1 METLTINP
9 ATSPRDAYIITGLSG
24 AGKTSVMRALEDV
37 GFYCV
42 DNLPVPLLATFVKL
56 AFHGNTS
63 LHKVA
68 IGIDVRNEHFLKD
81 FLDALDQVKLQMPG
95 YKFTIVFVDARNET
109 IYKRFQET
117 RRKHPLGG
125 AVSLAQA
132 VTRERQLLEPLF
144 ALADIVLDTD
154 VFNIHELRRW
164 VNSTIS
170 LDAPR
175 NLIAHVVSFGF
186 KHEVPPESNL
196 VYDVRFLPNPYF
208 IPELKP
214 LNGCDERIQE
224 YIFSHAIANDY
235 WDRLVDFLSFNL
247 KRFYEEGRFAVS
259 IAIGCT
265 GGKHR
270 SVAFVEKLTT
280 LAMPQV
286 QWVKSHRDL
295 GKE

>member
-1 METLTINP
+1 MDTLTINP
-9 ATSPRDAYIITGLSG
+9 AISARDAYIITGLSG

-42 DNLPVPLLATFVKL
+42 DNLPVPLLATFIKL

-68 IGIDVRNEHFLKD
+68 IGIDVRNEHFLST
-81 FLDALDQVKLQMPG
+81 FFDAVDQVKQQAPT
-95 YKFTIVFVDARNET
+95 YKITIVFVDARDQT
-109 IYKRFQET
+109 ILKRFQET

-125 AVSLAQA
+125 AMSLKQA
-132 VTRERQLLEPLF
+132 VAQERHLLEPL
-144 ALADIVLDTD
+144 LLVADIVLDTD

-164 VNSTIS
+164 VNNTIS

-208 IPELKP
+208 VPELKP
-214 LNGCDERIQE
+214 LDGRHPFIQE
-224 YIFSHAIANDY
+224 YIFGHAIAQDY
-235 WDRLVDFLSFNL
+235 WQRLTDFLAYNL
-247 KRFYEEGRFAVS
+247 QRFYEEGRFAVS

-280 LAMPQV
+280 LALPQV